1 MYFYYSEMAT
11 YPDLSIR
18 SRSSAIA
25 SQAVSA
31 VNVEAW
37 TEQATAALN
46 TVQISGPAIQ
56 GTSAHLT
63 VPLEGQH
70 ATAPVNAPVRD
81 ENDQQTYQPRR
92 EPMRRDSLKRRE
104 ALLKGKEGSRRRQRW
119 ENGISP
125 TYSND
130 AV

>member
-1 MYFYYSEMAT
+1 MYFNYSEMAT
-11 YPDLSIR
+11 HPDLSIR

-56 GTSAHLT
+56 GTSARLT
-63 VPLEGQH
+63 IPLEGQN
-70 ATAPVNAPVRD
+70 ATAPVNALVRD
-81 ENDQQTYQPRR
+81 ENDQQSYQPRR